1 MTAVIPTRRGRGQAL
16 SKPMS
21 IICGP
26 ETLQTQPQGGTRK
39 EGPLDDLTFP
49 VPTTDY

>member
-21 IICGP
+21 IILGP

-49 VPTTDY
+49 VTTTDY